1 VIGQRH
7 YLICRPTDD
16 GRTQYWR
23 GKRGLERGA
32 DGWTFD
38 LTAARSYRRPH
49 DALRAARQLDTDAS
63 LEVVECESVIA
74 RVCYRV
80 AVEEVVAACGD

>member
-1 VIGQRH
+1 MKGQRH
-7 YLICRPTDD
+7 YLIARDLDD
-16 GRTQYWR
+16 GRSQYWR

-49 DALRAARQLDTDAS
+49 DALRAARQLDTDGS
-63 LEVVECESVIA
+63 LEVVEVEAVVA
-74 RVCYRV
+74 KVCYRLRV
-80 AVEEVVAACGD
+80 EAVETCDA